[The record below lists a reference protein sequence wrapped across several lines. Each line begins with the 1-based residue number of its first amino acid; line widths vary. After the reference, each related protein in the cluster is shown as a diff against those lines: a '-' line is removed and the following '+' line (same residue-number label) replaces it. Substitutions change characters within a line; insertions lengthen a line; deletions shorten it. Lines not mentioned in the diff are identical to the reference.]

1 MARGI
6 KRINCVRGLY
16 YPKLS
21 RPNSLYV
28 VKPDQ
33 GVVFAVSEWY
43 PDTTA
48 ADKKKD
54 ITWIIQTADRK
65 TILNQILAAP
75 NQNLNFVIPK
85 KLCGNLTYYIEASLT
100 GNRDKA
106 NTGLQVRGLCAPLI
120 VSSKWSTQ
128 AGGSNIKN
136 QAGIIKYGHVV
147 HLNLQTEGLSQKKL
161 IIEVY
166 NRIGLKRKDYVVG
179 TYTNVDCIDGAV
191 NLEIRNTFSW
201 MALVKN
207 IKTDEDFYVKV
218 KDAATNQYIKDSLGQ
233 ELHAVNLKVRNEA
246 VTTVIDG
253 ARNNKVAKVGQAQ
266 PNPIKYE
273 QCKFNKIDVSEIEI
287 KDGKAKSDVT
297 NIFKEGAA
305 KSNGSGSMTYNT
317 IAPDHTIGKEIIVDI
332 GGFVT
337 QKCGT
342 KKHIEKNVT
351 LRNVGQALGKDDKS
365 VIIKGQNT
373 VKQKVYSD
381 LSKFNLFPIQYI
393 WPSATTPNQFWYYIN
408 SCRYYEDPV
417 RPTVIVNVYPD
428 VKWTLEFKWNHKI
441 PFAYTAGNQLHP
453 YDINT
458 GARTVLLSEMDRT
471 FSRED
476 GEMAQSFELSLEAKW
491 NNEKQ
496 KQELGKEWGEKIAK
510 TLKIF
515 NKMKAATD
523 FIARSPVNGGKI
535 SFEIKAPV
543 IAVSLGW
550 YAEKLEGK
558 TDIGTNITLGVESK
572 PLVEAEGKINVWKI
586 FREYGPNAI
595 CPGAGTI
602 INFVIEHLEG
612 NVGISFLVIFNG
624 SINVKGQVQGNTAA
638 PKDTKGEL
646 EIVGKIQVTIEF
658 KAWAKGDLGMAGFEG
673 YITADVST
681 FISGGLKGEISKDGV
696 LGYPVLEFGGII
708 AKYVAV
714 GTVKFGFF
722 KRTYSKEGKYIIV
735 EPNKSDF
742 KKRYLLGPYANK

>member
-6 KRINCVRGLY
+6 KQVNCIGGLY

-33 GVVFAVSEWY
+33 EVVFAISAWY

-48 ADKKKD
+48 ADKRKD

-65 TILNQILAAP
+65 TILNQILAAA
-75 NQNLNFVIPK
+75 NQNLSFVIPK

-100 GNRDKA
+100 GSRDKG
-106 NTGLQVRGLCAPLI
+106 NTGLQVRGLCTPLI

-147 HLNLQTEGLSQKKL
+147 HLNLQAEGLSQKK
-161 IIEVY
+161 IIVEVY
-166 NRIGLKRKDYVVG
+166 NRIGLKRKDYVVS
-179 TYTNVDCIDGAV
+179 TYTNVDCIDGEV
-191 NLEIRNTFSW
+191 NLEIRNTFTW
-201 MALVKN
+201 LGLVKN
-207 IKTDEDFYVKV
+207 IKTDEDFYVMV
-218 KDAATNQYIKDSLGQ
+218 KEAETNQYIKDSLGQ
-233 ELHAVNLKVRNEA
+233 ELHAVYLKVRNEA

-253 ARNNKVAKVGQAQ
+253 ARNNKVAKVGQVQ

-273 QCKFNKIDVSEIEI
+273 QCKFNKIDVSEVEI
-287 KDGKAKSDVT
+287 KDGKAKSDSTTV
-297 NIFKEGAA
+297 FKEGAA
-305 KSNGSGSMTYNT
+305 SSYGGRPMTYDT
-317 IAPDHTIGKEIIVDI
+317 IAPDITLGKEIIVDI
-332 GGFVT
+332 GGFNT
-337 QKCGT
+337 HQCGP
-342 KKHIEKNVT
+342 KKHTEKSIT
-351 LRNVGQALGKDDKS
+351 FRTVGQALGNEDKTA
-365 VIIKGQNT
+365 VVKGQST
-373 VKQKVYSD
+373 VKEKVYSD
-381 LSKFNLFPIQYI
+381 LSKFNLLPFQYI
-393 WPSATTPNQFWYYIN
+393 WPTKTTPNQFWYYIN
-408 SCRYYEDPV
+408 SCRYYEEPV

-428 VKWTLEFKWNHKI
+428 IKWSLEFKWNHKV

-453 YDINT
+453 HDINT

-476 GEMAQSFELSLEAKW
+476 GEMAQSFEMSLEAKW
-491 NNEKQ
+491 NDDKQ
-496 KQELGKEWGEKIAK
+496 KLEVGKEWGEKIAK

-523 FIARSPVNGGKI
+523 FIAKSPINGGKL

-543 IAVSLGW
+543 IAVALGW

-558 TDIGTNITLGVESK
+558 PELGTNITLGIESK
-572 PLVEAEGKINVWKI
+572 PLVEAEGKINIWKI
-586 FREYGPNAI
+586 FREYGPNAV

-612 NVGISFLVIFNG
+612 NVGISFIVIFTG
-624 SINVKGQVQGNTAA
+624 SINVKGQMQGNTAA
-638 PKDTKGEL
+638 PKNTKGEL
-646 EIVGKIQVTIEF
+646 EIIGKIQVTIEF

-681 FISGGLKGEISKDGV
+681 FVSGGLKGEISKDGV

-708 AKYVAV
+708 SKYVAV
-714 GTVKFGFF
+714 GTVKFGIF
-722 KRTYSKEGKYIIV
+722 KRTYTKEGKYVIV

-742 KKRYLLGPYANK
+742 KKWYLLGPYADK